1 MFTVTKALNNGRM
14 ITSRKVAEFA
24 TYEEAKAFV
33 FNTYAI
39 EVFEEYADYPGC
51 AVFFTKAM
59 DTGAINAA

>member
-1 MFTVTKALNNGRM
+1 MFIVTKAINNGYM
-14 ITSRKVAEFA
+14 IASRKVAEFA

-39 EVFEEYADYPGC
+39 EVFEEDPDHAGC
-51 AVFFTKAM
+51 ADFFTKAM